1 MVQNS
6 HAGEEGTHWGET
18 NKANYHFTWGTFH
31 IHPKLS
37 KIWKLRQWYRNF
49 PEKIPEILES
59 VEFPKWEPFNRKFWK
74 FWEQSWMERKLPGK
88 HFRKF
93 GYTSRGFPLFW
104 KFWKMLFLS
113 LLEVAKNSNQTFWLN
128 GKHPTMYMYPWL
140 FCTMTNCKG
149 PISSYQCNLTLWI
162 V

>member
-6 HAGEEGTHWGET
+6 HAGEEGTHWSET

-37 KIWKLRQWYRNF
+37 KIWKLRQWCRNF

-59 VEFPKWEPFNRKFWK
+59 VEFSKWEPFNRTFWK

-93 GYTSRGFPLFW
+93 GYYSRGFPLFW
-104 KFWKMLFLS
+104 KFFENALLLS

-128 GKHPTMYMYPWL
+128 GKRPTMYMYPYGCFVPWL
-140 FCTMTNCKG
+140 TAKGLLTRTNA
-149 PISSYQCNLTLWI
+149 I
-162 V
+162 